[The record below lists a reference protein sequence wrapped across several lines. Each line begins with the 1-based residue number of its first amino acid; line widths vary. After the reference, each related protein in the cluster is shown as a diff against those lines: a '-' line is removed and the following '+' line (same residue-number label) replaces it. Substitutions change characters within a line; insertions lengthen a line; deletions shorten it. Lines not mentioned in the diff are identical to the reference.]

1 MRIREFAESQRAV
14 ENRAKWRKLAAK
26 SSVVPQPDPRGK
38 GIDDNDND
46 DDENQGLLKVF
57 SEKKINNN
65 PISQTVASST
75 LPTARNT
82 VFLMSA
88 FPVHLTSF
96 CSGYFQI
103 KLRVS

>member
-38 GIDDNDND
+38 GIDDND
-46 DDENQGLLKVF
+46 DDENPGLLKLL
-57 SEKKINNN
+57 SEKNNNNNN
-65 PISQTVASST
+65 PISQNVASST

-96 CSGYFQI
+96 RSGYFQI

>member
-1 MRIREFAESQRAV
+1 MRNHLWCS
-14 ENRAKWRKLAAK
+14 N
-26 SSVVPQPDPRGK
+26 DPRRK
-38 GIDDNDND
+38 VIDDDDND

-57 SEKKINNN
+57 SKKKINNN
-65 PISQTVASST
+65 PISQNVASST

-96 CSGYFQI
+96 RSSYFQI